1 MSLRTNIAD
10 RYRTILHVN
19 KVALTK
25 STTEE
30 LFGGMCA
37 ALKRLL
43 PYDRAGLSLYDPD
56 HDSLKIVALHGP
68 HENSVFRVGHLL
80 DRKTSQTGWV
90 FERQTHIIRRDLA
103 KEIRFPADKLTIDE
117 GYRSLCSVPLIVWG
131 LSIGVVTI
139 ISARKNEFST
149 GHANVVQEIANQVA
163 LAVNSV
169 APRCPSHKNTKLVC
183 PRCIGAMGGRTTVS
197 KHRGDLASWGRKG
210 GRGHKGLGSA

>member
-1 MSLRTNIAD
+1 MKVVPVSNYEPTHEHRRPLLR
-10 RYRTILHVN
+10 VN
-19 KVALTK
+19 KVALAK

-30 LFGGMCA
+30 LFGSMCT

-56 HDSLKIVALHGP
+56 HDSLMIAALHGP
-68 HENSVFRVGHLL
+68 HEGSVFRVGHHLE
-80 DRKTSQTGWV
+80 RKSSQTGWV
-90 FERQTHIIRRDLA
+90 FEHQTRIIRRDLT

-131 LSIGVVTI
+131 RSIGVVTI

-169 APRCPSHKNTKLVC
+169 TPRCPSHRNTKLVC
-183 PRCIGAMGGRTTVS
+183 PRCIGADNCVEAPW
-197 KHRGDLASWGRKG
+197 KLVE
-210 GRGHKGLGSA
+210 LG